1 MATIG
6 QRISYLEGE
15 IDCWAA
21 KPYFYKFKDRFS
33 ELKTEIDRGNE
44 GYIHGIEVFVGAM
57 ETQVKFPGV
66 DFFLYRAVR
75 ETRSAYD
82 SLKESNNGEKDYI
95 AGFGRAV
102 SKVEAFKS

>member
-15 IDCWAA
+15 IDYWAE
-21 KPYFYKFKDRFS
+21 KPYLNNFRDRFS
-33 ELKTEIDRGNE
+33 ELKTEIARENE

-57 ETQVKFPGV
+57 ETQVKFAGD

-82 SLKESNNGEKDYI
+82 SLKESNNGEKKDFI

-102 SKVEAFKS
+102 SKLETLV

>member
-1 MATIG
+1 MTTLW
-6 QRISYLEGE
+6 QRISRLEQE
-15 IDCWAA
+15 VDYWAA
-21 KPYFYKFKDRFS
+21 RADLTNFKDRFA
-33 ELKTEIDRGNE
+33 ELKTDLTRENE

-57 ETQVKFPGV
+57 ETQVRFAGI
-66 DFFLYRAVR
+66 DFFLYRAVH

-102 SKVEAFKS
+102 SKLEAF